1 MPVIRIYVPNSFE
14 NYNHLVV
21 CSETGLAAAV
31 DPFDADLLL
40 LTSQQHQV
48 KINQIWI
55 THEHGDHIRHVDP
68 LKALTDATV
77 YAPISCQGRLEADHW
92 LAHDQRFTLGQLTI
106 QHWLTPGHTP
116 GHGIYLQQNTD
127 KPWAIFGDTLF
138 NAGVGNVR
146 SGNVTDLYHTVQ
158 MLKQRLSDDTE
169 VFTGHDYIGTNIAFT
184 LAQNAENASAKRL
197 QDKVNTQTPE
207 TRLTTT
213 WGLEKQINL
222 FLQAPNLEAFTSL
235 RQRRDQW

>member
-1 MPVIRIYVPNSFE
+1 MSVIRIYVPNSFQ

-40 LTSQQHQV
+40 QISQQHQV
-48 KINQIWI
+48 KINQIWV
-55 THEHGDHIRHVDP
+55 THEHGDHIRHVAQ
-68 LKALTDATV
+68 LKALTAATV
-77 YAPISCQGRLEADHW
+77 YAPINCQGRFEADHW
-92 LAHDQRFTLGQLTI
+92 LAHDQTFKLGQLAI

-116 GHGIYLQQNTD
+116 GHGIYLQQNTE

-158 MLKQRLSDDTE
+158 MLKQRLSNDTE
-169 VFTGHDYIGTNIAFT
+169 VFTGHDYITTNIAFT

-197 QDKVNTQTPE
+197 QEKVNTQTPE

-222 FLQAPNLEAFTSL
+222 FLQAPNFETFTSL